1 MLPRVCIPS
10 YNRPELLKSK
20 SLAFLEQSG
29 YPSNLIFIFVSD
41 KSEFERYQTVCPGY
55 QMIVGLLGLKSQR
68 KFISDWLSED
78 EIYLGM
84 DDDIDNVKTM
94 GKSFLELVS
103 DGVSAIQTRQTGLWG
118 IMPSDNGM
126 CFQDNTSDHLVFILG
141 ALFIA
146 RNHQDI
152 NLEGAC
158 ETDDYERSMI
168 YFVRYGKVL
177 RYRGAGV
184 KTKYQGTSGGQT
196 GFRERKREAVLGL
209 IERFPKMCK
218 YRDKRGEAD
227 LLLNWRYKICTG
239 LDVSC

>member
-10 YNRPELLKSK
+10 YNRPELLRDKT
-20 SLAFLEQSG
+20 LAFLKKSE

-41 KSEFERYQTVCPGY
+41 KSEFERYQMVCPGY
-55 QMIVGLLGLKSQR
+55 QLVVGLPGLKAQR
-68 KFISDWLSED
+68 KYISDWLSED

-84 DDDIDNVKTM
+84 DDDIEGVKTM

-103 DGVSAIQTRQTGLWG
+103 DGVAAIQTRQTGLWG

-141 ALFIA
+141 ALFVA

-158 ETDDYERSMI
+158 ETDDYERSI
-168 YFVRYGKVL
+168 LYFLKYGKIF
-177 RYRGAGV
+177 RNRSAGV

-196 GFRERKREAVLGL
+196 GFRERKAGAVQDLL
-209 IERFPKMCK
+209 LRFPKICS
-218 YRDKRGEAD
+218 YRDKKGEPD
-227 LLLNWRYKICTG
+227 LLLNWRYKI
-239 LDVSC
+239 